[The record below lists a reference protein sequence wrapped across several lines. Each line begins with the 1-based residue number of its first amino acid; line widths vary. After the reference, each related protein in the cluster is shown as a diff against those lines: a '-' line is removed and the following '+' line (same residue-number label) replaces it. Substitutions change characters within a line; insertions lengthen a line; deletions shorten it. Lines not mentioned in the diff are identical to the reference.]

1 MSRHRVR
8 NQIIATITIPWLVCG
23 CAATGGFT
31 MGDVYSAEID
41 TRYANGLPD
50 DAFMTKATRNLV
62 IDQAVFT
69 IDNSFQRYVESLYA
83 SGALFD
89 TMADLAVLG
98 AASASTVAGGEGA
111 KTILSAIAAGVS
123 GARSTINKNYFA
135 EQSKVALISKMKEMR
150 ARTLLRIEE
159 GKRTPISVYPMSQ
172 AMVDL
177 QAYYFAG
184 NILSALQDITREAG
198 EGLTQQQEALHLIR
212 RQADDAQ

>member
-1 MSRHRVR
+1 
-8 NQIIATITIPWLVCG
+8 
-23 CAATGGFT
+23 
-31 MGDVYSAEID
+31 
-41 TRYANGLPD
+41 
-50 DAFMTKATRNLV
+50 
-62 IDQAVFT
+62 
-69 IDNSFQRYVESLYA
+69 
-83 SGALFD
+83 
-89 TMADLAVLG
+89 
-98 AASASTVAGGEGA
+98 VAGGEGA
-111 KTILSAIAAGVS
+111 KTILSAVAAGVT
-123 GARSTINKNYFA
+123 GARSTINKNFFA

-198 EGLTQQQEALHLIR
+198 EGLTQQQEALRLIR

>member
-1 MSRHRVR
+1 MTEYPTQDAYRASLEV
-8 NQIIATITIPWLVCG
+8 
-23 CAATGGFT
+23 
-31 MGDVYSAEID
+31 
-41 TRYANGLPD
+41 RYASGVLPPE
-50 DAFMTKATRNLV
+50 AYSNRAERNRVVDELV
-62 IDQAVFT
+62 WT
-69 IDNSFQRYVESLYA
+69 IDNDFQNYVESLYA

-89 TMADLAVLG
+89 TITDLVILG

-111 KTILSAIAAGVS
+111 KTILSAVAAGVT
-123 GARSTINKNYFA
+123 GARSTINKNFFA

-198 EGLTQQQEALHLIR
+198 EGLTQQQEALRLIR